1 MRAGI
6 LGPREVFF
14 FVPEG
19 LSRRPCY
26 SSELL
31 ELTVI
36 LSHLCCLFILPQA
49 EADATY
55 GALWPWGWR
64 VWAWLRPIFSEPLF
78 LMAMRLTGRGMS
90 STNFSKSLSAVSVA
104 NGMNQSH
111 GMSRTHGMSFTNCR
125 RGQYKPR
132 AIFFIFLSKSCREF
146 ISWRD
151 LNIRQK
157 PK

>member
-6 LGPREVFF
+6 LGPREVFSLFQRGCPGGLVTRLSCWSWLWFWANCAAFLYSPKRKLMQPMEPYGHEVEGSWHDFDQF
-14 FVPEG
+14 FQNH
-19 LSRRPCY
+19 C
-26 SSELL
+26 
-31 ELTVI
+31 
-36 LSHLCCLFILPQA
+36 F
-49 EADATY
+49 
-55 GALWPWGWR
+55 LWPWGWR
-64 VWAWLRPIFSEPLF
+64 VAAWVRPIFQ
-78 LMAMRLTGRGMS
+78 
-90 STNFSKSLSAVSVA
+90 SLCSPFSVA

>member
-90 STNFSKSLSAVSVA
+90 STNFSKSLFAVFRCQRHEPKSWHES
-104 NGMNQSH
+104 N
-111 GMSRTHGMSFTNCR
+111 SRHEFHQLQERIVQAKGYLF
-125 RGQYKPR
+125 Y
-132 AIFFIFLSKSCREF
+132 FFVEVMPWVHLMAWS
-146 ISWRD
+146 
-151 LNIRQK
+151 
-157 PK
+157 